1 MDRSKPAQFFVADSP
16 TKDKMANRQP
26 LPPRHHPRTPENE
39 RAEII
44 THEPASW
51 NSYRQTSSRGQLVRD
66 FMESGLPEARAKVRV
81 EEEFTARK
89 PRIAPPRRRPSLTP
103 MVRTSRTTKTEQSD
117 ESERSS
123 RRRDPSPS
131 RTRRSRNSSPA
142 PTASSS
148 RTMRSSRTRNPSP
161 APTASTY
168 RTTRTEK
175 TRQPSPSP
183 ALNASRM
190 PRSSRRRDPSP
201 ASTTRTSRT
210 RNTSPAST
218 ATSYQSRDPSPRANI
233 RKWQTGMSSST
244 STSGSSRSRDISPR
258 STVRK
263 SRSRAPSQT
272 PSDSTVRPSRSQQKK
287 PAARNLSPASEKERR
302 RLRQKLLDEGT
313 PVDMVNEMKN
323 GLSVS
328 DSSRSR
334 ESSPAPT
341 SRSHAMSSSRQS
353 GPQRRGRSRSPYIDP
368 SPPIEEMSLNMLRQ
382 EVAEEGRD
390 QGFIDFLLLRGANLG
405 SLNTG
410 TSNSS
415 ARARM
420 RSRDRDAIPLGL
432 VWSDDPVKEREMR
445 RASLI
450 EHGFPA
456 RGVKLFLDEQ
466 WGPAAPA
473 SLALAARNPVYA
485 EHGCDIKVEG
495 NAVVEREKQRQAV
508 LESDFL
514 HQSEKGIRLM
524 LDEIYGPE
532 TREARAHRKPGPD
545 WMRDFAIMKL
555 RYGSHPDDN
564 SKPNSNPSS
573 AVASFSQRQAS
584 SPSSSSYVPLP
595 PWDPYSSSSSSIFQI
610 PFPPWP
616 HRSPSTQPTFYGPQ
630 PPITWDDHLGWM
642 MNGMP
647 IDWNPPMGWNP

>member
-1 MDRSKPAQFFVADSP
+1 
-16 TKDKMANRQP
+16 MANRHP
-26 LPPRHHPRTPENE
+26 LPPRHRPRTPENE

-89 PRIAPPRRRPSLTP
+89 PRIAPPRRRPSLT
-103 MVRTSRTTKTEQSD
+103 SA
-117 ESERSS
+117 ESEPGANGEYFTDNAVFKNQKPISCTYGEHLS
-123 RRRDPSPS
+123 N
-131 RTRRSRNSSPA
+131 NSNRENQ
-142 PTASSS
+142 TAISF
-148 RTMRSSRTRNPSP
+148 
-161 APTASTY
+161 ASV
-168 RTTRTEK
+168 ECF
-175 TRQPSPSP
+175 
-183 ALNASRM
+183 ANASIIKTQ
-190 PRSSRRRDPSP
+190 RSESSIH
-201 ASTTRTSRT
+201 
-210 RNTSPAST
+210 NT
-218 ATSYQSRDPSPRANI
+218 NI
-233 RKWQTGMSSST
+233 ENKEYFACFNSNELSI
-244 STSGSSRSRDISPR
+244 SRSI
-258 STVRK
+258 TT
-263 SRSRAPSQT
+263 SQH
-272 PSDSTVRPSRSQQKK
+272 PQVANRNVIFDKYVGLVPIKGYLAEVNDSTVRPSRSQQKK
-287 PAARNLSPASEKERR
+287 PATRNLSPASERERR

-313 PVDMVNEMKN
+313 PVDMVNEMMN

-328 DSSRSR
+328 ESSRSR

-341 SRSHAMSSSRQS
+341 SRSHATSSSRQS
-353 GPQRRGRSRSPYIDP
+353 SPQRRGRSRSPYIDP
-368 SPPIEEMSLNMLRQ
+368 RPPIEEMSLNMLRQ

-390 QGFIDFLLLRGANLG
+390 QDFIDILLLRGANLG

-410 TSNSS
+410 TSKSS

-473 SLALAARNPVYA
+473 SLALAAQNPVYA
-485 EHGCDIKVEG
+485 EHGGDIKVEG

-545 WMRDFAIMKL
+545 WMRAFAIMKL
-555 RYGSHPDDN
+555 RYGLY
-564 SKPNSNPSS
+564 PSVERFRS
-573 AVASFSQRQAS
+573 SWFSE
-584 SPSSSSYVPLP
+584 
-595 PWDPYSSSSSSIFQI
+595 
-610 PFPPWP
+610 
-616 HRSPSTQPTFYGPQ
+616 
-630 PPITWDDHLGWM
+630 HLRLS
-642 MNGMP
+642 
-647 IDWNPPMGWNP
+647 